1 MSRRLLPELAESLDA
16 EELDELHDALYARNG
31 EDGPLLD
38 GLSGLVTA
46 LLVGPRP
53 ATSEEWLPL
62 VLNPEEPF
70 SSHLE
75 AEHLTSLCLRLYHAV
90 ERGLEQLVYE
100 PILSEYEDG
109 DDDDDE
115 SDPEHPA
122 GAAPEAGAAGPDPA
136 AGGGDTVV
144 DARGWC
150 AGFSMGVDLRASLW
164 EPRLRHDP
172 RLMEI
177 MAPIMALAFAEG
189 LFEEYSDPRWPP
201 LSEAEREAC
210 LQMIPSCVIDIQ
222 HYWRDHPPQLEPIA
236 GERNRRVPRK
246 RGGRWVH

>member
-109 DDDDDE
+109 DDDE
-115 SDPEHPA
+115 ADPEHPA

>member
-1 MSRRLLPELAESLDA
+1 MSRRLLPELAESLDG

-53 ATSEEWLPL
+53 AGSEEWLPL

-100 PILSEYEDG
+100 PILSEYED
-109 DDDDDE
+109 DDDDE
-115 SDPEHPA
+115 DVGDSTPTGGAPA
-122 GAAPEAGAAGPDPA
+122 RPGEAAPDVAP
-136 AGGGDTVV
+136 GGGDTVV